1 MPTPP
6 PSKQQLPG
14 RARADAGPTGRRRPA
29 ASRFRRFIERPPVFA
44 LLLITPALI
53 FFFVWNIVPV
63 LTLIG
68 VSFYNYSMVTGMPP
82 RYIGL
87 GNYEDIVYSFRL
99 WESFGRTLRW
109 VLVTVGIETVLGI
122 AIGILFW
129 GSVRLPGRRLALTLL
144 FTPML
149 LTPLAAGIFFRL
161 MYEPSIGII
170 NYVTRW
176 IGMGTISFLS
186 DRNLAFAAVVFVDV
200 WMWTPFMVLITL
212 AALGSVPKAELEA
225 AEVDRLPWWRRL
237 VTVVLPHAKFIL
249 MIGILLRT
257 IESFKTMDLVFN
269 MTGGGPGTTTELVA
283 LTLWRRA
290 FEAFN
295 LGWSSALAFI
305 LLLMAIAFTSIFLF
319 VLNLRKRQQE
329 REANA

>member
-1 MPTPP
+1 MATPTLTE
-6 PSKQQLPG
+6 QLSDRDRGPGAPGGPG
-14 RARADAGPTGRRRPA
+14 RPT
-29 ASRFRRFIERPPVFA
+29 ASRFRRFVERPRVFA

-53 FFFVWNIVPV
+53 FFLVWNIVPV

-68 VSFYNYSMVTGMPP
+68 VSFYNYSMVTGLPP
-82 RYIGL
+82 RYVGL
-87 GNYEDIVYSFRL
+87 SNYEDIVNSFRL

-109 VLVTVGIETVLGI
+109 VIVTVGIETVLGI

-170 NYVTRW
+170 NHLTRW
-176 IGMGTISFLS
+176 VGLGTFSFLS
-186 DRNLAFAAVVFVDV
+186 DRNLAFGAVVFVDV

-225 AEVDRLPWWRRL
+225 AEIDRLPWWRRF

-319 VLNLRKRQQE
+319 VLNLRRRQQD
-329 REANA
+329 REVSA

>member
-6 PSKQQLPG
+6 PTDPNAAEGATKSTGP
-14 RARADAGPTGRRRPA
+14 DAPRRSLAVRV
-29 ASRFRRFIERPPVFA
+29 RRFIERPRVFA
-44 LLLITPALI
+44 LLLIAPALI
-53 FFFVWNIVPV
+53 FFFVWNIIPV

-99 WESFGRTLRW
+99 WESFGRTLSW
-109 VLVTVGIETVLGI
+109 VVVTVGIETVLGI

-149 LTPLAAGIFFRL
+149 MTPLAAGIFFRL

-176 IGMGTISFLS
+176 AGLGTFSFLS
-186 DRNLAFAAVVFVDV
+186 DRSLAFAAVVFVDV

-319 VLNLRKRQQE
+319 VLTLRRRQQE
-329 REANA
+329 REASA

>member
-1 MPTPP
+1 
-6 PSKQQLPG
+6 
-14 RARADAGPTGRRRPA
+14 
-29 ASRFRRFIERPPVFA
+29 
-44 LLLITPALI
+44 
-53 FFFVWNIVPV
+53 
-63 LTLIG
+63 

-87 GNYEDIVYSFRL
+87 GNYEDIVFSFRL

-109 VLVTVGIETVLGI
+109 VVVTVGIETALGI

-170 NYVTRW
+170 NYLTRA
-176 IGMGTISFLS
+176 IGMGTFSFLS
-186 DRNLAFAAVVFVDV
+186 DRNLAFASVVFVDV

-225 AEVDRLPWWRRL
+225 AEIDRLPWWRRL

-305 LLLMAIAFTSIFLF
+305 LLLMAIAFTSIFLY

>member
-1 MPTPP
+1 M
-6 PSKQQLPG
+6 
-14 RARADAGPTGRRRPA
+14 A
-29 ASRFRRFIERPPVFA
+29 RFRRFIERPPVFA

-53 FFFVWNIVPV
+53 FFFVWNIIPV

-68 VSFYNYSMVTGMPP
+68 VSFYNYSMVTGLAP

-87 GNYEDIVYSFRL
+87 GNYEDIIYSFRL

-122 AIGILFW
+122 VIGIMFW
-129 GSVRLPGRRLALTLL
+129 GSIRLPGRRLALTLL

-170 NYVTRW
+170 NYLTRW
-176 IGMGTISFLS
+176 IGIGTISFLS
-186 DRNLAFAAVVFVDV
+186 DRTVAFAAVVFVDV

-269 MTGGGPGTTTELVA
+269 MTGGGPGTSTELVA

-319 VLNLRKRQQE
+319 VLNLRKRQLE